1 MLYDNIF
8 DIPAR
13 SLHGS
18 DPGSRAL
25 PATSIRLRP
34 EIRNAGQ
41 IAEVLW
47 KSHDWVYRFQL
58 NDADVVTETP
68 IPSGPDWRFVSWERS
83 NEALIA
89 LIEDADGRRR
99 LVRAVQGSSDSW
111 EFVAAPGNSE
121 QISGFAVFAGFI
133 YVTVDDAQRGF
144 ALWALAAEESPG
156 EAASW
161 KAVLEF
167 GAFRYLRNANVL
179 ELVRCADALYLA
191 VGLKKA
197 LPVDHS
203 IEFFARQDFELLR
216 FYPDREG
223 WDIVIGQPR
232 FTVDGLKVPLSGR
245 GPGFNERD
253 PLRVGCLVNT
263 ASGLHLGVE
272 DEHMVQLWKLD
283 ETDEWQEACHGA
295 FLEYQR
301 ARLTAA
307 YPTPHG
313 ILLVTECLDFGG
325 HDSLEVW
332 MLPQAAR

>member
-1 MLYDNIF
+1 MLYDDSF

-13 SLHGS
+13 NPHGS

-25 PATSIRLRP
+25 PATSICLRP
-34 EIRNAGQ
+34 EIKNAGQ

-47 KSHDWVYRFQL
+47 ESQDWVYRFQL
-58 NDADVVTETP
+58 NEADVVTETP
-68 IPSGPDWRFVSWERS
+68 LPSGPDWRFVSWARL

-89 LIEDADGRRR
+89 LVEDADGRRR
-99 LVRAVQGSSDSW
+99 LLRAVQGSSDSW
-111 EFVAAPGNSE
+111 ELVAAPGNSE
-121 QISGFAVFAGFI
+121 QISGFAVFDGFV
-133 YVTVDDAQRGF
+133 YLTVDDAQRGF
-144 ALWALAAEESPG
+144 GLWALAPEESPG

-179 ELVRCADALYLA
+179 ELVSCADALYLA

-216 FYPDREG
+216 VYSGREG

-272 DEHMVQLWKLD
+272 DEQMVQLWKLD
-283 ETDEWQEACHGA
+283 ETDEWQEVCHGA
-295 FLEYQR
+295 FSEYQR

-325 HDSLEVW
+325 HDSLELW
-332 MLPQAAR
+332 MLPREAR